1 MDRGY
6 TTLLAHSTHF
16 QSPHQFHMQACWKVH
31 HAAKPQRDPPSQRPK
46 PRAKSWPEHSLS
58 NRYRT
63 ACRPQARPATLR
75 HAFLSVFSGQRPKRL
90 KADRTPKP
98 GGGTKNRTDSIDQD
112 ISQTDPPRERPDEN
126 IECRTKKP
134 PNAAPSVRPRIT
146 IRHPC
151 STSCGSSPEATRA
164 PGSAVGSDGCFNL
177 FYNLSRTTVNRCVTI
192 VSTTYS
198 VGRAVTDT
206 SDLLLRRCCI
216 A

>member
-1 MDRGY
+1 
-6 TTLLAHSTHF
+6 
-16 QSPHQFHMQACWKVH
+16 MQAPGKASRLMPCLFERFLGAEAS
-31 HAAKPQRDPPSQRPK
+31 AAEGRSDS
-46 PRAKSWPEHSLS
+46 
-58 NRYRT
+58 
-63 ACRPQARPATLR
+63 QARA
-75 HAFLSVFSGQRPKRL
+75 
-90 KADRTPKP
+90 
-98 GGGTKNRTDSIDQD
+98 GTKNRTDSIDQD

-126 IECRTKKP
+126 IKFRTKKR
-134 PNAAPSVRPRIT
+134 PNAAPPVRPRVT
-146 IRHPC
+146 ICHPC

-164 PGSAVGSDGCFNL
+164 PGSAVGSEGCFNL